1 VIRRPASSRKQPID
15 AAPRDGSWIIVLA
28 GPKQE
33 PVEAHWSSTF
43 RAGPAASRSFST
55 SSLTGCRVR
64 KHTPRASLTLV
75 LGQGSGHGSTAP
87 APASRLAR
95 ISWLPFV
102 PCSGP
107 DAARAARARAG
118 SEGGA

>member
-43 RAGPAASRSFST
+43 QGWTSREWVVQHLVTHWIPCAEVHGPRIADFGS
-55 SSLTGCRVR
+55 
-64 KHTPRASLTLV
+64 
-75 LGQGSGHGSTAP
+75 GQGSGLGRPNAQ
-87 APASRLAR
+87 AR
-95 ISWLPFV
+95 
-102 PCSGP
+102 
-107 DAARAARARAG
+107 
-118 SEGGA
+118 